1 MGASQGKSKKEHKEE
16 ARQWA
21 AIKDNEVTNLYG
33 ENTKLT
39 NEMRLLQ
46 VDFQAMKQMIEQQRQ
61 QQLIIENMS
70 KENADMSRRFEEKLE
85 EQQQQQQLIIENM
98 SKENAVNHEKKSPR
112 RVHFEDEH
120 KEEQGMCCCPTTQE
134 AHDAELQRMF
144 DDEWELILSSHKQV
158 MAQLVST
165 GGHLD
170 RWDRLNKE
178 GLQAATILKP
188 YGYPQS
194 SIEEMRHQFDVQ
206 VKLNKELFK
215 FQGNHFRSVAKV
227 LFGLREV
234 KVTPGFFGLY

>member
-1 MGASQGKSKKEHKEE
+1 MKWINTCICKSGYVVTTFTKENMGASQGKSKKEHKE

-46 VDFQAMKQMIEQQRQ
+46 VDFQAMKQMIEQQRFA
-61 QQLIIENMS
+61 IEHLAR
-70 KENADMSRRFEEKLE
+70 ENGRMLKRLEEKE
-85 EQQQQQQLIIENM
+85 PEQ
-98 SKENAVNHEKKSPR
+98 EK
-112 RVHFEDEH
+112 
-120 KEEQGMCCCPTTQE
+120 QGICCCPTTQE

-194 SIEEMRHQFDVQ
+194 SIEEMRHKFDVQ
-206 VKLNKELFK
+206 VNEGERFHIDIYMLFVK
-215 FQGNHFRSVAKV
+215 SFGN
-227 LFGLREV
+227 
-234 KVTPGFFGLY
+234 

>member
-46 VDFQAMKQMIEQQRQ
+46 VDFQAMKQMIEQQRFA
-61 QQLIIENMS
+61 IEHLAR
-70 KENADMSRRFEEKLE
+70 ENGRMLKRLEEKE
-85 EQQQQQQLIIENM
+85 PEQ
-98 SKENAVNHEKKSPR
+98 EK
-112 RVHFEDEH
+112 
-120 KEEQGMCCCPTTQE
+120 QGICCCPTTQE

-165 GGHLD
+165 CGHLD

-234 KVTPGFFGLY
+234 TVTLTDASAFIGMH